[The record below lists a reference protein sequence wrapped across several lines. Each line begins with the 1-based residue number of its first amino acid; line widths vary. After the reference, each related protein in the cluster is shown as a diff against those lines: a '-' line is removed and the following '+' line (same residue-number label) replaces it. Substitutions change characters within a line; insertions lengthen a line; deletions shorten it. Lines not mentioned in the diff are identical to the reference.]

1 MHRASM
7 AVEVLE
13 KWNAALA
20 AGFWRGVAPGECCQ
34 NKLRCED
41 KNVFTPATHFFRTVN
56 LAPWR
61 VYIAE
66 AIILR
71 KTMLL
76 SGLLP
81 GTGLSHIRR
90 ELDERPGYIICVFW
104 ISFLQNQRLASQI
117 GSGEATLTQASSLGQ
132 IYGSNAFGPLAKFP
146 VATGSANVCW
156 KTLVDPFLRPNTSRD
171 SRAYA
176 SIVRHDLAVK
186 AWVQNMFLNRV
197 ICLRLQDVI
206 TYVELPMNSDDGV
219 RLTTWPIALPHHMA
233 YQLLKAGF
241 RELLGEAND
250 FYWQTMSD
258 EFGVQK
264 PQFQDSIG
272 IQLYGDECQFFENEQ
287 WMCFHWMSDN
297 SIWWKDGRKSRFLIC
312 MIPVSKYAVHNG
324 VNLTLQSVLSAVVVS
339 LNFWRSN
346 SHPNCEAFCFLC
358 EGSKGMERPITD
370 LSVSAGWRCDVA
382 RPPWNSEPS
391 LMQVEGFSLALVG
404 LDLLHI
410 WYLGCGRDLVGSVL
424 VILIRTGFF
433 PGNTVLS
440 SVKHPNLYCHMYSFC
455 AHVGF
460 VVSI

>member
-1 MHRASM
+1 M
-7 AVEVLE
+7 
-13 KWNAALA
+13 
-20 AGFWRGVAPGECCQ
+20 
-34 NKLRCED
+34 
-41 KNVFTPATHFFRTVN
+41 
-56 LAPWR
+56 
-61 VYIAE
+61 
-66 AIILR
+66 
-71 KTMLL
+71 
-76 SGLLP
+76 
-81 GTGLSHIRR
+81 
-90 ELDERPGYIICVFW
+90 
-104 ISFLQNQRLASQI
+104 
-117 GSGEATLTQASSLGQ
+117 
-132 IYGSNAFGPLAKFP
+132 
-146 VATGSANVCW
+146 
-156 KTLVDPFLRPNTSRD
+156 
-171 SRAYA
+171 
-176 SIVRHDLAVK
+176 VRHDLAVK

-241 RELLGEAND
+241 REHLGEAND

-272 IQLYGDECQFFENEQ
+272 LQLYGDECQFFENEQ

-312 MIPVSKYAVHNG
+312 MIPVSKYAVRNG

-346 SHPNCEAFCFLC
+346 SVRDVGAQLVGLKGDWKFLTQSLNLVRRPNCEAFCFLC

-440 SVKHPNLYCHMYSFC
+440 SVQHPNLYCHMYSFC
-455 AHVGF
+455 AHVRGLCGVYIEF
-460 VVSI
+460 PATGKSLFIFLY

>member
-1 MHRASM
+1 
-7 AVEVLE
+7 
-13 KWNAALA
+13 
-20 AGFWRGVAPGECCQ
+20 
-34 NKLRCED
+34 
-41 KNVFTPATHFFRTVN
+41 
-56 LAPWR
+56 
-61 VYIAE
+61 
-66 AIILR
+66 
-71 KTMLL
+71 
-76 SGLLP
+76 
-81 GTGLSHIRR
+81 
-90 ELDERPGYIICVFW
+90 
-104 ISFLQNQRLASQI
+104 
-117 GSGEATLTQASSLGQ
+117 
-132 IYGSNAFGPLAKFP
+132 
-146 VATGSANVCW
+146 
-156 KTLVDPFLRPNTSRD
+156 
-171 SRAYA
+171 
-176 SIVRHDLAVK
+176 
-186 AWVQNMFLNRV
+186 MFLNRL
-197 ICLRLQDVI
+197 IRLRLQDVI
-206 TYVELPMNSDDGV
+206 TYVELPMNDDEGV

-241 RELLGEAND
+241 REHLGEAND

-324 VNLTLQSVLSAVVVS
+324 VNLTLQSVLSAVAVS

-346 SHPNCEAFCFLC
+346 SVRDVGAQLVGLKGDWKFLTQSLNLMRHPNCEAFCFLC

-410 WYLGCGRDLVGSVL
+410 WYLGCGRDLIASVL

-433 PGNTVLS
+433 PGNNVLS
-440 SVKHPNLYCHMYSFC
+440 SVHHPNLYCHMYSFC

-460 VVSI
+460 VVSIEFPKISISSYTTGQRSNGSGQSCNSCVVKIAWSQATSPMAPHESQAMFEKQQFCTSYWKGLAYQHHFAFLSALLG

>member
-1 MHRASM
+1 M
-7 AVEVLE
+7 
-13 KWNAALA
+13 
-20 AGFWRGVAPGECCQ
+20 
-34 NKLRCED
+34 
-41 KNVFTPATHFFRTVN
+41 
-56 LAPWR
+56 
-61 VYIAE
+61 
-66 AIILR
+66 
-71 KTMLL
+71 
-76 SGLLP
+76 
-81 GTGLSHIRR
+81 
-90 ELDERPGYIICVFW
+90 
-104 ISFLQNQRLASQI
+104 
-117 GSGEATLTQASSLGQ
+117 
-132 IYGSNAFGPLAKFP
+132 
-146 VATGSANVCW
+146 
-156 KTLVDPFLRPNTSRD
+156 
-171 SRAYA
+171 
-176 SIVRHDLAVK
+176 VRHDLAVK

-241 RELLGEAND
+241 REHLGEAND

-272 IQLYGDECQFFENEQ
+272 LQLYGDECQFFENEQ

-346 SHPNCEAFCFLC
+346 SVRDVGAQLVGLKGDWKFLTQSLNLVRHPNCEAFCFLC

-440 SVKHPNLYCHMYSFC
+440 SVQHPNLYCHMYSFC

-460 VVSI
+460 VMSI